1 MKIEDWRTSK
11 TIVLTDC
18 TDNSNLNHNFESKL
32 NAC

>member
-18 TDNSNLNHNFESKL
+18 TDNSNLNHDSIQN
-32 NAC
+32 